1 MLAEIQ
7 TFLDVVKNGS
17 FSAVARQRNV
27 AVSSITRQIDVLET
41 SLGERLLHRS
51 SRKLLLTDAGHLFFP
66 RATAISSEMEEA
78 RLTLQDAQSEP
89 RGELTITAPT
99 AFGRRHAMPALR
111 SFLQRYP
118 GIELDLHLG
127 DAWVD
132 LTATRFDVAIRMGV
146 LPDSDLI
153 ATPLAPMRR
162 LVCASPAYLA
172 VHGRPQIPEDLLQHS
187 CLTMSSFN
195 PAGCWS
201 FPDVNKGRPL
211 AVRGRLRT
219 DDSEA
224 LLDAAT
230 GGLGIVHLASW
241 LVSDSIVSGQLE
253 CLFSP
258 ATTTATWTGPSIHAV
273 WLAGR
278 SRARVGQLLIA
289 HLRQAFGAPAYW
301 DKALG

>member
-7 TFLDVVKNGS
+7 TFLDVVKAGS

-27 AVSSITRQIDVLET
+27 AVSSIARQIDAIET

-51 SRKLLLTDAGHLFFP
+51 SRKLLLTDAGHVFFP
-66 RATAISSEMEEA
+66 RATAIVSEMDEA
-78 RLTLQDAQSEP
+78 RLALHDAQSEP
-89 RGELTITAPT
+89 RGELTVTAPT
-99 AFGRRHAMPALR
+99 AFGRRHVLPALG
-111 SFLQRYP
+111 SFLKTYP
-118 GIELDLHLG
+118 GVEVDLHLS

-132 LTATRFDVAIRMGV
+132 LTATRVDVAIRMGV

-153 ATPLAPMRR
+153 ATELAPMRR

-172 VHGRPQIPEDLLQHS
+172 FHGRPQTPEELQQHS

-201 FPDVNKGRPL
+201 FEDVNKGRPL

-219 DDSEA
+219 DDTEA
-224 LLDAAT
+224 LLEAAAS
-230 GGLGIVHLASW
+230 GLGIVHLASW
-241 LVSDSIVSGQLE
+241 LVSDLIVSGRLE
-253 CLFSP
+253 CLFAP
-258 ATTTATWTGPSIHAV
+258 DTRTATRTGPSIHAV

-278 SRARVGQLLIA
+278 SRARVAQLLIA
-289 HLRQAFGAPAYW
+289 HLRQAFGTPAYW
-301 DKALG
+301 DKALD